1 MVCGC
6 PARVTTP
13 ILRAKH
19 QGCCWRMQKQAKSS
33 SRTVSKSAQKS
44 SRCRSIGIKFKQQY
58 IFVADFYSPRID
70 CKSGCYNVT
79 MLQCT
84 MEHNAEVSDD
94 QVIFC
99 ARECSNLTK
108 PHQDHQCLSV
118 QVITL
123 TVAKEIRAPLK
134 RKGSNQRQ
142 KINV

>member
-1 MVCGC
+1 M
-6 PARVTTP
+6 ASN
-13 ILRAKH
+13 
-19 QGCCWRMQKQAKSS
+19 SS
-33 SRTVSKSAQKS
+33 SN
-44 SRCRSIGIKFKQQY
+44 
-58 IFVADFYSPRID
+58 IFLLQIFIVRELIANQVVVN
-70 CKSGCYNVT
+70 NVT

>member
-1 MVCGC
+1 M
-6 PARVTTP
+6 ASN
-13 ILRAKH
+13 
-19 QGCCWRMQKQAKSS
+19 SS
-33 SRTVSKSAQKS
+33 SN
-44 SRCRSIGIKFKQQY
+44 
-58 IFVADFYSPRID
+58 IFLLQIFIVRELIANQVVVNS
-70 CKSGCYNVT
+70 VT

-99 ARECSNLTK
+99 ARECNLTK
-108 PHQDHQCLSV
+108 PHQDLSV